1 MKKIL
6 LFVLIIFGLIIVFQ
20 NVQRNNVR
28 KQQQIELQKKIEI
41 EKQEEQKRQKEQK
54 RYEEK
59 KRQEILAEKCKGQQ
73 SSLESYERSRYRNLG
88 IQSFYDGPDAQ
99 YLGDCIYE
107 VGSNFFDWQLEGQFN
122 IYIKYRY
129 IAETDSWERISAES
143 YKAIRGEWVKQ
154 YY

>member
-41 EKQEEQKRQKEQK
+41 EKQEEQKR
-54 RYEEK
+54 YEEK
-59 KRQEILAEKCKGQQ
+59 KKQEILAEKCKGQQ
-73 SSLESYERSRYRNLG
+73 SSLESYERRRYRNLG